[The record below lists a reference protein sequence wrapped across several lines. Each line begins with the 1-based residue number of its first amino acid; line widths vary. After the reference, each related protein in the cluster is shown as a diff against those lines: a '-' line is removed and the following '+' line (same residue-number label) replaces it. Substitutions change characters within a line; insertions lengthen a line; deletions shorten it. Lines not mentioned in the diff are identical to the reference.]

1 MHQRCTFLLLKTL
14 TFTTH
19 YNVKKLIQTLK
30 NIWSIDELKN
40 KIIFTLVLVLI
51 YRFGSHVVLPGI
63 DPNQLDAKKISEG
76 SKGLLGLFDA
86 FAGGAFSQASIFAL
100 GIMPY
105 ISASI
110 FMQLMT
116 ILVPQLKKVQNEG
129 ESGRKK
135 INQWTRYLT
144 VAVTAVQ
151 AVAYVSYLTSPQGNY
166 ANAIL
171 IKGVLFTFI
180 TVVTLTAGTLF
191 VMWMGERIQ
200 DKGLGNGTSIIIMV
214 GILARLPQSLL
225 QEFSLKGQKGGGGM
239 LIFLIEIAVL
249 IAIIMGL
256 IMLVQGVRKIPLNYA
271 KQIVG
276 TKNLDLAGSRQFLPI
291 KVNSAGVMPIIFA
304 QAIMFLP
311 TLVSFA
317 SISDSTK
324 GGIAAIFNDHSNIW
338 YMLIY
343 SVLVIGF
350 TFLYTAL
357 IFNPNQISEDL
368 KRSNG
373 FIPGVKPGQP
383 TADYIGAIMD
393 KITLPG
399 AIFLA
404 VVGILPGL
412 MSMKMGAGA
421 FVSNQ
426 QFSTFFG
433 GTSLLIM
440 VGVILDTLQ
449 QIETYLLM
457 KQYDGL
463 MSSGRVQGRQTV
475 SSSAI

>member
-1 MHQRCTFLLLKTL
+1 M
-14 TFTTH
+14 
-19 YNVKKLIQTLK
+19 KKLIQTLK
-30 NIWSIDELKN
+30 NIWSIDELRN
-40 KIIFTLVLVLI
+40 KIIVTLALILV
-51 YRFGSHVVLPGI
+51 YRFGAQIVLPGL
-63 DPNQLDAKKISEG
+63 DPNRIEEAQKSADTG
-76 SKGLLGLFDA
+76 GLLGLFDM
-86 FAGGAFSQASIFAL
+86 FAGGAFSQASILAL

-116 ILVPQLKKVQNEG
+116 ILVPKMQKIQKEG

-144 VAVTAVQ
+144 VVVTIFQ
-151 AVAYVSYLTSPQGNY
+151 AGAYLGLLNSPGYVEAQIPAY
-166 ANAIL
+166 QPYFAIS
-171 IKGVLFTFI
+171 
-180 TVVTLTAGTLF
+180 TVVILTAGTLF
-191 VMWMGERIQ
+191 VMWLGEKIQ

-214 GILARLPQSLL
+214 GILARLPQALI
-225 QEFSLKGQKGGGGM
+225 QEFGAKEARGGGGL
-239 LIFLIEIAVL
+239 LIFLIELAILV
-249 IAIIMGL
+249 AIIMGL
-256 IMLVQGVRKIPLNYA
+256 IVLVQGVRKIAINYA

-276 TKNLDLAGSRQFLPI
+276 NRQVGGARQFLPM

-311 TLVSFA
+311 TLISFTGFRNSESA
-317 SISDSTK
+317 GWITRT
-324 GGIAAIFNDHSNIW
+324 FNDHSNGW

-343 SVLVIGF
+343 AVMVIGF

-357 IFNPNQISEDL
+357 IFNPKQIAEDL
-368 KRSNG
+368 KRNNG

-399 AIFLA
+399 AILLA
-404 VVGILPGL
+404 LVGILPGFAQL
-412 MSMKMGAGA
+412 MG
-421 FVSNQ
+421 VSS

-449 QIETYLLM
+449 QIETHLLM
-457 KQYDGL
+457 RQYDGL
-463 MSSGRVQGRQTV
+463 MKGGRLQGRQTTLTT
-475 SSSAI
+475 ATQG